1 MKLLICESPA
11 KTDKIAKYAGN
22 GYKCVASFGHIRQIE
37 NGLKSIDY
45 NNNFSVKFCAIPS
58 KNKYISQ
65 LRKHIKNADEVI
77 LATDDDRE
85 GEAIA
90 WHICK
95 MFGLN
100 LSTTKRII
108 FHEITKPA
116 IQNAIKNP
124 TLVNMDTVNAQLAR
138 QVLDLLVG
146 YTISPIL
153 WKQISRKSETSLS
166 AGRCQTPALRL
177 VYEQQQE
184 INKSPGRKVYNTE
197 GKFMGESYTLNHNHT
212 NEDEM
217 GEFLEES
224 AEFEHKYNV
233 TKPKNSTKMAPKP
246 FTTSTLQQKASN
258 EFGYSPKVTMR
269 LAQTLYE
276 GGHITYMRT
285 DSVKYCKEFTDK
297 ATKFITS
304 KYGEDFVSPF
314 INGITIGKQLEE
326 KKKKKKSKKKKDNNN
341 AQEAHESIRP
351 TNVDVEKLV
360 EKGKIT
366 AKEAKLY
373 YLIWRNTVESCM
385 APAKYLSITA
395 KISAPEDYLYKHSE
409 EQVVFPGWKAVAG
422 FEKTNSVYH
431 KLLKVKKNLIVEYE
445 EIISKVTLKD
455 LKKNY
460 TEARLVQ
467 MLEKKG
473 IGRPS
478 TFSSLITKIQDRNY
492 VKKQNVEGK
501 KIKCVDFKLIG
512 EELEESESE
521 RVFGNEKNKL
531 VITPTGIMVY
541 EFLGK
546 HFDDLF
552 NYDYTKNMED
562 DLDKISKGEKIWH
575 TLCDECNNQ
584 IQTLSKEIKGQ
595 DKLTIKI
602 DSKHTYMIGKYGPV
616 IAYKEGDNLKFKSV
630 KKDIDIEKLKRG
642 EYKLKDIVQI
652 AYKKNVL
659 GRYKNKEVILKNG
672 KYGLY
677 VTVDGKNM
685 SIKTDKSEDEITLED
700 VIPFIQGGKQ
710 TSSSLLKKINENIS
724 IRKGK
729 YGPYVFYKTD
739 KMKKPKFI
747 NMKGKSIDDITVSW
761 VLEQL

>member
-58 KNKYISQ
+58 KSKYISQ
-65 LRKHIKNADEVI
+65 LRKHIKNANEVI

-100 LSTTKRII
+100 LNTTKRII

-116 IQNAIKNP
+116 IQNAINNP
-124 TLVNMDTVNAQLAR
+124 TIVNMNTVNAQLAR

-153 WKQISRKSETSLS
+153 WKQISRKSQTSLS

-177 VYEQQQE
+177 VYDQQQE

-197 GKFMGESYTLNHNHT
+197 GKFLGEKYTLNHNHT

-217 GEFLEES
+217 GDFLEES
-224 AEFEHKYNV
+224 AEFEHKYSV
-233 TKPKNSTKMAPKP
+233 SKPKNSTKMAPKP

-258 EFGYSPKVTMR
+258 EFGYSPKITMR

-297 ATKFITS
+297 ASGFITE
-304 KYGEDFVSPF
+304 KYGEDYVSPY
-314 INGITIGKQLEE
+314 INSITIGKEAEE
-326 KKKKKKSKKKKDNNN
+326 KKKKKSKKKKNDNN

-351 TNVDVEKLV
+351 TKIDVENLV

-395 KISAPEDYLYKHSE
+395 KITAPEKHLYKHSE

-422 FEKTNSVYH
+422 YEETNNIYH
-431 KLLKVKKNLIVEYE
+431 TLLKIKKNTLVEYE

-478 TFSSLITKIQDRNY
+478 TFSSLISKIQDRNY

-501 KIKCVDFKLIG
+501 KIKCVDFKLVG
-512 EELEESESE
+512 DELEENESE

-531 VITPTGIMVY
+531 VITPIGIMVY

-575 TLCDECNNQ
+575 TLCEECNNQ
-584 IQTLSKEIKGQ
+584 IKTLAKEIQGEE
-595 DKLTIKI
+595 KLTIKI
-602 DSKHTYMIGKYGPV
+602 DEKHTYMIGRYGPV
-616 IAYKEGDNLKFKSV
+616 IAYKENDKLKFKSV

-642 EYKLKDIVQI
+642 EYKLKDIVQT

-659 GRYKNKEVILKNG
+659 GRYKNEEVVLKNG
-672 KYGLY
+672 KYGMY
-677 VTVDGKNM
+677 VTVGGKNI
-685 SIKTDKSEDEITLED
+685 SVKTDKVEEEITLED
-700 VIPFIQGGKQ
+700 VIPFLSAPRQSNSSILKQ
-710 TSSSLLKKINENIS
+710 LNENIS

-739 KMKKPKFI
+739 KMKKPRFV
-747 NMKGKSIDDITVSW
+747 NMKGKSIDDISISW
-761 VLEQL
+761 VMEQV

>member
-37 NGLKSIDY
+37 NGLKSIDK
-45 NNNFSVKFCAIPS
+45 NNNYLVKFCAIPS

-65 LRKHIKNADEVI
+65 LRRHIKNADEVI

-100 LSTTKRII
+100 LNTTKRII

-116 IQNAIKNP
+116 IQNAINNP
-124 TLVNMDTVNAQLAR
+124 TIVNMDTVNAQLAR

-153 WKQISRKSETSLS
+153 WKHISRKSETSLS

-197 GKFMGESYTLNHNHT
+197 GKFLGESYTLNHNHT
-212 NEDEM
+212 NEEEM
-217 GEFLEES
+217 GDFLEKS
-224 AEFEHKYNV
+224 VDFEHKYSV
-233 TKPKNSTKMAPKP
+233 TKPKNSTKMSPKP

-285 DSVKYCKEFTDK
+285 DSVKYSKEFTDK
-297 ATKFITS
+297 ASKFITG
-304 KYGEDFVSPF
+304 KYGKDYVSPF
-314 INGITIGKQLEE
+314 INSITIGKKSEE
-326 KKKKKKSKKKKDNNN
+326 KKKKTKKKKDNN

-351 TNVDVEKLV
+351 TSIDVEKLV

-395 KISAPEDYLYKHSE
+395 KITAPEKHVYKHSE

-422 FEKTNSVYH
+422 YQEKNKTYH
-431 KLLKVKKNLIVEYE
+431 TLLKIKKNLEVEYQ

-478 TFSSLITKIQDRNY
+478 TFSSLVAKIQDRNY

-512 EELEESESE
+512 EELEENESE

-531 VITPTGIMVY
+531 VITPIGTVVY
-541 EFLGK
+541 EFLEK

-584 IQTLSKEIKGQ
+584 IKTLSKEIQGEE
-595 DKLTIKI
+595 KLTIKI
-602 DSKHTYMIGKYGPV
+602 DEKHTYMIGKYGPV
-616 IAYKEGDNLKFKSV
+616 IAYKEGEKLKFKSV
-630 KKDIDIEKLKRG
+630 KKNIDIEKLKRG
-642 EYKLKDIVQI
+642 EYKLKDIVQ
-652 AYKKNVL
+652 AEYKKNVL
-659 GRYKNKEVILKNG
+659 GKYKNEEVVLKNG

-677 VTVDGKNM
+677 VTIGGKNT
-685 SIKTDKSEDEITLED
+685 SVKTDKNEDEITLED
-700 VIPFIQGGKQ
+700 VIPFLQSAKQ
-710 TSSSLLKKINENIS
+710 SNSSILKQLNENIT

-739 KMKKPKFI
+739 KMKKPRFI
-747 NMKGKSIDDITVSW
+747 NMKGKKIEEVTVVW
-761 VLEQL
+761 VMDQI

>member
-45 NNNFSVKFCAIPS
+45 DNNYAVKFAAIPS

-65 LRKHIKNADEVI
+65 LRRHIKNADEVI

-100 LSTTKRII
+100 VTTTKRII

-124 TLVNMDTVNAQLAR
+124 TIVNMDTVNAQLAR

-153 WKQISRKSETSLS
+153 WKHISRKSEASLS

-177 VYEQQQE
+177 VYEQQQQ

-197 GKFMGESYTLNHNHT
+197 GKFLGESYTLNHNHS

-217 GEFLEES
+217 GDFLEES
-224 AEFEHKYNV
+224 ADFEHKYSV

-258 EFGYSPKVTMR
+258 EFGYSPKVTMK

-297 ATKFITS
+297 AGKFITD
-304 KYGEDFVSPF
+304 KYGKDYVSPY
-314 INGITIGKQLEE
+314 INSITIGKEAEE
-326 KKKKKKSKKKKDNNN
+326 KKKKKSKKKKKENN

-351 TNVDVEKLV
+351 TNIDVEKMV
-360 EKGKIT
+360 QKGKIT

-395 KISAPEDYLYKHSE
+395 KITAPEEYLYKHSE

-422 FEKTNSVYH
+422 YEETNTIYN
-431 KLLKVKKNLIVEYE
+431 KLLKIKKNTVVEYQ
-445 EIISKVTLKD
+445 EITSKVTLKD
-455 LKKNY
+455 LKKNF

-478 TFSSLITKIQDRNY
+478 TFSSLISKIQDRNY

-501 KIKCVDFKLIG
+501 KIKCVDFKLVG
-512 EELEESESE
+512 DELEENESE

-531 VITPTGIMVY
+531 VITPIGIVVY
-541 EFLGK
+541 EFLEK

-575 TLCDECNNQ
+575 TLCNECNNQ
-584 IQTLSKEIKGQ
+584 IKTLSKEIQGEE
-595 DKLTIKI
+595 KLTIKI
-602 DSKHTYMIGKYGPV
+602 DDKHTYMIGKYGPV
-616 IAYKEGDNLKFKSV
+616 IAYKEGEKLKFKSV
-630 KKDIDIEKLKRG
+630 KKDINIEKLKRG
-642 EYKLKDIVQI
+642 EYKLKDIVQS

-659 GRYKNKEVILKNG
+659 GKYKNKEVVLKNG

-677 VTVDGKNM
+677 VTVDGKNT
-685 SIKTDKSEDEITLED
+685 SIKTDKSEDEIVLED
-700 VIPFIQGGKQ
+700 VIPFLETSKQ
-710 TSSSLLKKINENIS
+710 SNSSILKQLNDSIS

-739 KMKKPKFI
+739 KMKKPRFI
-747 NMKGKSIDDITVSW
+747 NMKGKTIEDVTISW
-761 VLEQL
+761 VMDQI

>member
-11 KTDKIAKYAGN
+11 KTDKIAKYAGT

-45 NNNFSVKFCAIPS
+45 NNNYSVKFCAIPS

-100 LSTTKRII
+100 LATTKRII

-116 IQNAIKNP
+116 IQNAINNP
-124 TLVNMDTVNAQLAR
+124 TIVNMDTVNAQLAR

-197 GKFMGESYTLNHNHT
+197 GKFLGETYTLNHNHT
-212 NEDEM
+212 NEEEM
-217 GEFLEES
+217 GDFLEAS
-224 AEFEHKYNV
+224 AEFEHKYSV

-258 EFGYSPKVTMR
+258 EFGYSPKITMK

-297 ATKFITS
+297 AKGFITN
-304 KYGEDFVSPF
+304 KYGKDYISPY
-314 INGITIGKQLEE
+314 INSITIGKEAEE
-326 KKKKKKSKKKKDNNN
+326 KKKKKSKKKKENN

-351 TNVDVEKLV
+351 TNVEVEKMV
-360 EKGKIT
+360 EKGKIG

-395 KISAPEDYLYKHSE
+395 KITAPEEHLYRHSE

-422 FEKTNSVYH
+422 YEETNSIYA
-431 KLLKVKKNLIVEYE
+431 KLLKIKKNRVVDYE

-478 TFSSLITKIQDRNY
+478 TFSSLIAKIQDRNY

-501 KIKCVDFKLIG
+501 KIKCVDFKLVG
-512 EELEESESE
+512 DELEENESE

-541 EFLGK
+541 EFLEK

-575 TLCDECNNQ
+575 TLCHECNNQ
-584 IQTLSKEIKGQ
+584 IKTLAKEIKGEE
-595 DKLTIKI
+595 KITIKI
-602 DSKHTYMIGKYGPV
+602 DDKHTYMIGKYGPV
-616 IAYKEGDNLKFKSV
+616 IAYKEGEKLKFKSV
-630 KKDIDIEKLKRG
+630 KKNIDIEKLKRG
-642 EYKLKDIVQI
+642 EYKLKDIVQA

-659 GRYKNKEVILKNG
+659 GRYKNEEVVLKNG

-677 VTVDGKNM
+677 VTVGGKNI
-685 SIKTDKSEDEITLED
+685 SVKTDKAENDITLED
-700 VIPFIQGGKQ
+700 VIPFLQLGKS
-710 TSSSLLKKINENIS
+710 TNSSILKQLDENIS

-729 YGPYVFYKTD
+729 YGPYVFYKTN
-739 KMKKPKFI
+739 KMKKPRFI
-747 NMKGKSIDDITVSW
+747 NMKGKSVDDVTVSW
-761 VLEQL
+761 VMEQL